1 MSAPE
6 HLLRE
11 PWDGLRLNPEAQ
23 FARQRQGA
31 TFGIWIFLA
40 SEVLFFGAVFLT
52 YAVSR
57 FANPDAF
64 AAAGRTTN
72 IVYGTLN
79 TAILLTSSLTMA
91 VAAQAAEKGLFR
103 RMTLWCLAAT
113 AALGLAFLVVKGF
126 EYREDI
132 EKGLIPGAGFPFK
145 QGAAQLFFALYWLL
159 TPIHALHL
167 SIGIV
172 AVGRLVWRGWRD
184 ANFLA
189 ENPQVEVTALYW
201 HLVDIVWIFA
211 YPVLYLPGRDA

>member
-11 PWDGLRLNPEAQ
+11 PWDGLDLGPEPA
-23 FARQRQGA
+23 FARQRHAA
-31 TFGIWIFLA
+31 TLGIWIFLA

-52 YAVSR
+52 YAVAR
-57 FANPDAF
+57 LANPEAF
-64 AAAGRTTN
+64 AAAGRETN

-91 VAAQAAEKGLFR
+91 VAAQGAEKGLFR
-103 RMTLWCLAAT
+103 RMTLWCLTVT

-132 EKGLIPGAGFPFK
+132 EKGLVPGAHFVLK
-145 QGAAQLFFALYWLL
+145 QGASQLFFALYWLL

-167 SIGIV
+167 TIGIV
-172 AVGRLVWRGWRD
+172 AVSRLIWLGWRD
-184 ANFLA
+184 DAFLA

-211 YPVLYLPGRDA
+211 YPVFYLPGRDA

>member
-11 PWDGLRLNPEAQ
+11 PWNELRREPAEE
-23 FARQRQGA
+23 FARQRHAA
-31 TFGIWIFLA
+31 TFGVWIFLA
-40 SEVLFFGAVFLT
+40 SEILFFGAVFLT
-52 YAVSR
+52 YTVAR
-57 FANPDAF
+57 FANPEAF
-64 AAAGRTTN
+64 AAAGRETN

-91 VAAQAAEKGLFR
+91 MASQAAEKGLFR
-103 RMTLWCLAAT
+103 RLTLWCLAAT

-126 EYREDI
+126 EYREDF
-132 EKGLIPGAGFPFK
+132 EKSLIPGAHFALK

-167 SIGIV
+167 TIGIV
-172 AVGRLVWRGWRD
+172 AVSRLIWMGLRD
-184 ANFLA
+184 AAFLA

-211 YPVLYLPGRDA
+211 YPVFYLPGRDA